1 MSHQS
6 GYVAILGKPNAGK
19 STLLNQLL
27 GTRLAITTPK
37 AQTTRHQIAG
47 IYSNEEMQI
56 IFLDTPGIITP
67 TYSLQEAMMQTV
79 RRAKADS
86 DLVLFVFD
94 PRDPH
99 PSDQV
104 IDLLHSFHKPILL
117 IVNKSDQYSPDDPV
131 IQHAVEGVQKRLKIA
146 ETIYLSALTGDQVP
160 ELLEQIQK
168 RIPEGPAYFPKDELS
183 EHPMRFFAS
192 ELIREQIFMQTHEEI
207 PYSCT
212 VEVSQYEEAPEIDRI
227 YAEIIVNRE
236 SQKGILIGKG
246 GVTIKSIGIK
256 SRESIQEFT
265 GKQVYLD
272 LRVKVR
278 EKWRE
283 QENWVKRLGY

>member
-1 MSHQS
+1 MPHHS

-47 IYSNEEMQI
+47 IYSDEEMQI

-94 PRDPH
+94 PQDPY

-104 IDLLHSFHKPILL
+104 VDLLRSFHKPILL
-117 IVNKSDQYSPDDPV
+117 IVNKLDQFNPDDPT
-131 IQHAVEGVQKRLKIA
+131 IQIAVKNLQERLKITK
-146 ETIYLSALTGDQVP
+146 TIFLSALTGEHLSDLL
-160 ELLEQIQK
+160 ELL
-168 RIPEGPAYFPKDELS
+168 RTLIPEGPAYFPKDELS

-212 VEVSQYEEAPEIDRI
+212 VEISQYEETPILDRI

-246 GVTIKSIGIK
+246 GVTIKSIGSK
-256 SRESIQEFT
+256 ARESIEEFT
-265 GKQVYLD
+265 GKQAYLD

-278 EKWRE
+278 EKWRD
-283 QENWVKRLGY
+283 QESWVKRLGY

>member
-1 MSHQS
+1 MPHQS

-27 GTRLAITTPK
+27 GARLAITTPK

-47 IYSNEEMQI
+47 IYSDEEMQI

-67 TYSLQEAMMQTV
+67 TYSLQVAMMQTV

-94 PRDPH
+94 PQDPH

-104 IDLLHSFHKPILL
+104 IELLHSFQKPILL
-117 IVNKSDQYSPDDPV
+117 VVNKLDQFNPEDPA
-131 IQHAVEGVQKRLKIA
+131 IQRIIEDLKHRLKIA
-146 ETIYLSALTGDQVP
+146 ETVFLSALTGENVP
-160 ELLEQIQK
+160 ELLEKIRQ

-212 VEVSQYEEAPEIDRI
+212 VEVSQYEETPEIDRI

-236 SQKGILIGKG
+236 SQKGMLIGKG
-246 GVTIKSIGIK
+246 GATIKNIGIK
-256 SRESIQEFT
+256 ARESIQEFT
-265 GKQVYLD
+265 GKQAYLD

-283 QENWVKRLGY
+283 KESWVKRLGY